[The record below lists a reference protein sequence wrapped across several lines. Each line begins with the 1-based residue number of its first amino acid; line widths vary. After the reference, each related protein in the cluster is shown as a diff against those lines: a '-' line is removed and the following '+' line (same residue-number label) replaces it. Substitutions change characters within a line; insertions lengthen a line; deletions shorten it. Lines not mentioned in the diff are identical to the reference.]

1 MARAKLGRGGDGDK
15 ANAPSLPPA
24 AEEALLKSRNILIW
38 GRDEDQQNK
47 EKVPFQSDRADKCHV
62 EEQEGGAVSWLC
74 AWLPGAHTSMH
85 SHSLSLPAHCS
96 PLIPPQPTGGPF
108 IPVLFRSCSLGL
120 DLSLPG

>member
-62 EEQEGGAVSWLC
+62 EEQEGGGCVLALC
-74 AWLPGAHTSMH
+74 VAPRHTH
-85 SHSLSLPAHCS
+85 IHAQPFPVAAS
-96 PLIPPQPTGGPF
+96 PLLPPDPTTANWGPLYPRF
-108 IPVLFRSCSLGL
+108 VQVL
-120 DLSLPG
+120 LSGA